1 LIMQAPLNIFFAV
14 GGTGGHLFPAIA
26 IAQEFMARNCAS
38 RIIFLGTGKP
48 IEVSVLSEY
57 GFDSRK
63 ISAEGIKGRG
73 LFRQAKAL
81 LVLMR
86 GVFQSI
92 GILRSEKPD
101 LVVGMGS
108 YSSVPVVLAAW
119 LNRIPVVVC
128 EQNVLPGIANR
139 YLSRIAD
146 RVCVSFKDTLGN
158 LPKSKLRFTGNPVR
172 IEILKAVR
180 KKKDMEGPFTV
191 LILGGSQ
198 GAHGINMAVIEAL
211 GTLKENENVFFIH
224 QTGESDENNV
234 RKAYE
239 KNRIPFE
246 VKAFFKDMARIYA
259 RADLVVCR
267 AGATTVAEVSALGK
281 PAIFIPFPHAAD
293 DHQVLNAQNLCAAG
307 ASEMIHEKVLT
318 GELLAEKI
326 LNLAKN
332 HRDLQKMAEISA
344 SLGHPDAA
352 MNIVDECCEVIRNYN
367 GIFPRIKSKL
377 SKLMFLKRLI
387 KREK

>member
-1 LIMQAPLNIFFAV
+1 MSQTPLYIVFAV

-26 IAQEFMARNCAS
+26 IAQEFMARNCEN

-57 GFDSRK
+57 GFASRK

-73 LFRQAKAL
+73 LFRQAGAML
-81 LVLMR
+81 TMVR

-92 GILRSEKPD
+92 GILKSEKPD

-108 YSSVPVVLAAW
+108 YSSAPVVLAAW
-119 LNRIPVVVC
+119 LSRIPVVLC

-146 RVCVSFKDTLGN
+146 RVCVSFKDTMGN
-158 LPKSKLRFTGNPVR
+158 LPKSKIRFTGNPVR
-172 IEILKAVR
+172 IEILQAER
-180 KKKDMEGPFTV
+180 KKKDMEEPFTV

-198 GAHGINMAVIEAL
+198 GAHAINMAVIEAL
-211 GTLKENENVFFIH
+211 KTLREIGNFFFIH
-224 QTGESDENNV
+224 QTGDTDENIV
-234 RKAYE
+234 RAAYE
-239 KNRIPFE
+239 KNRMPGD
-246 VKAFFKDMARIYA
+246 VRAFFKDMARIYA

-293 DHQVLNAQNLCAAG
+293 DHQVLNARNLCAAG
-307 ASEMIHEKVLT
+307 ASEMIHQKDLT

-332 HRDLQKMAEISA
+332 RRELEKMAEMSA
-344 SLGHPDAA
+344 SLGHQDAA
-352 MNIVDECCEVIRNYN
+352 VNIVDECCEVVGNKK
-367 GIFPRIKSKL
+367 GIFQRTKDKL
-377 SKLMFLKRLI
+377 SGLMVKKRLT
-387 KREK
+387 K

>member
-1 LIMQAPLNIFFAV
+1 MMQTPLNIVFAV

-57 GFDSRK
+57 GFVSRK
-63 ISAEGIKGRG
+63 ICAEGIKGRG
-73 LFRQAKAL
+73 FFRQVRAIL
-81 LVLMR
+81 IMLR

-92 GILRSEKPD
+92 RILKSDKPD

-108 YSSVPVVLAAW
+108 YSAAPVVLAAW
-119 LNRIPVVVC
+119 LNRIPVVLC
-128 EQNVLPGIANR
+128 EQNVLPGITNR
-139 YLSRIAD
+139 LLSRIAD
-146 RVCVSFKDTLGN
+146 TVCVSFKDTLGN
-158 LPKSKLRFTGNPVR
+158 LPKSKIRFTGNPVR
-172 IEILKAVR
+172 IEILQAKQ
-180 KKKDMEGPFTV
+180 KKKEMTGPFTV
-191 LILGGSQ
+191 LVLGGSQ

-211 GTLKENENVFFIH
+211 GTLRQIENLFFIH
-224 QTGESDENNV
+224 QTGVTDENIV
-234 RKAYE
+234 RTAYE
-239 KNRIPFE
+239 KNRIPCE
-246 VKAFFKDMARIYA
+246 VKTFFKNMAGIYQ
-259 RADLVVCR
+259 RADLVICR
-267 AGATTVAEVSALGK
+267 AGATTVAEISALGK
-281 PAIFIPFPHAAD
+281 PSIFIPFPHAAD

-307 ASEMIHEKVLT
+307 ASEMIFEKDLT

-332 HRDLQKMAEISA
+332 RMQLEKMATISA

-352 MNIVDECCEVIRNYN
+352 VNIFDECCEVFRNN
-367 GIFPRIKSKL
+367 QEIFRGIGIKRSDRI
-377 SKLMFLKRLI
+377 FLKRLI

>member
-1 LIMQAPLNIFFAV
+1 MQPPLNIIFAV

-26 IAQEFMARNCAS
+26 IAQEFMARNSAN

-57 GFDSRK
+57 GFVSRK

-73 LFRQAKAL
+73 LFRQARAML
-81 LVLMR
+81 IMVR

-92 GILRSEKPD
+92 GILKSDKPD

-108 YSSVPVVLAAW
+108 YSAVPVVLAAW
-119 LNRIPVVVC
+119 LNRIPVVLC

-139 YLSRIAD
+139 FLSGMAD
-146 RVCVSFKDTLGN
+146 RMCVSFKDTLGN
-158 LPKSKLRFTGNPVR
+158 LPKSKIRFTGNPVR
-172 IEILKAVR
+172 KEILQAAR
-180 KKKDMEGPFTV
+180 IKKDTKESFTV

-211 GTLKENENVFFIH
+211 ETLRETENLFFIH
-224 QTGESDENNV
+224 QTGDADENIV
-234 RKAYE
+234 RAAYE
-239 KNRIPFE
+239 KNRIPCE
-246 VKAFFKDMARIYA
+246 VKAFFKQMARIYE

-267 AGATTVAEVSALGK
+267 AGATTVAEISALGK
-281 PAIFIPFPHAAD
+281 PAIFIPFPYAAD
-293 DHQVLNAQNLCAAG
+293 DHQVLNARNLCAAG
-307 ASEMIHEKVLT
+307 ASEMIFEKNLT
-318 GELLAEKI
+318 GEILAEKI

-332 HRDLQKMAEISA
+332 RRQLEEMAKISA

-352 MNIVDECCEVIRNYN
+352 MNIVDECCEVVGNKKGVFRPIR
-367 GIFPRIKSKL
+367 SKL
-377 SKLMFLKRLI
+377 PELISLKRLT